1 MLFRT
6 VMRTF
11 CNPFVLELSSARK
24 NVEIPSGKIVGQIKI
39 TNCFLSHLCSYQSGK
54 SSDDVNIVCL
64 LFPKTSGLS
73 PMLLK
78 SNCESQPQ
86 RVLNLALNLPIA
98 VNLLKGTG
106 PVYLTGFIECERMKK
121 GASCKLE
128 TSGSDIG
135 EKSSTEAQQRCAKK
149 FVRATL
155 GPGKNEP
162 VSPFVSCKFGSSIEE
177 SKIVSRDDESAN
189 EVDENEESDSDLSNS
204 EFYELC
210 CDYAKKQLKEAKKKS
225 YQLKYDMGT
234 MKQLLKKRKEEKN
247 LPRTI
252 QALVRLS
259 KVQFR
264 TSNKRVVDE
273 LWDYASSLK

>member
-1 MLFRT
+1 
-6 VMRTF
+6 MRTF

-24 NVEIPSGKIVGQIKI
+24 NVEIPSGKVVGQIKI
-39 TNCFLSHLCSYQSGK
+39 TNCFLSHLCSYQSGE

-98 VNLLKGTG
+98 VNLLKGSG
-106 PVYLTGFIECERMKK
+106 PVYLTGFIECQRMKNDEK
-121 GASCKLE
+121 SKLE
-128 TSGSDIG
+128 TSGSDTG

-162 VSPFVSCKFGSSIEE
+162 VSPFVSCKLGSSMKE
-177 SKIVSRDDESAN
+177 STKIVSRDDDSAK
-189 EVDENEESDSDLSNS
+189 EGDENEESDSELSNS
-204 EFYELC
+204 EFYDIC
-210 CDYAKKQLKEAKKKS
+210 CDYAKKQLQEAKKRS

-234 MKQLLKKRKEEKN
+234 MKQLLKKRKDEKN

-264 TSNKRVVDE
+264 TNNKRVVDE
-273 LWDYASSLK
+273 LWDYVSSLK